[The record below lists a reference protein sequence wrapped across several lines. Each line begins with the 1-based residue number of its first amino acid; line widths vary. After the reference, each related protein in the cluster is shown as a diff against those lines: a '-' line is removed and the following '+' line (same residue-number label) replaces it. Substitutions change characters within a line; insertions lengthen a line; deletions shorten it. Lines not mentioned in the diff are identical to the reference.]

1 MGNTR
6 GSLLQSV
13 HNWSYRSISN
23 IGRHH
28 IFLRDEHQQLHV
40 QDWAGHG
47 AKPRASG
54 LIPQVQVL
62 VALVMIYL
70 TTSHFTGLFIPG
82 RVSILLFQGRKPFA
96 TQTEWSLKDPPQGK
110 LSSKPFSCKAPT
122 ICKSWPFSR
131 QAPLQEGNGALPSKI
146 FRLVEFIPARSLELL
161 LQAHKRPRGL
171 GFPVLS
177 FQHL

>member
-70 TTSHFTGLFIPG
+70 TTAISQVSSSQEELVFCFFRVESLLQHRQNDPSGTLHRVNCRPSHFPAKPPLFASPDPSLGKHPCRRGTGLYQAKYLD
-82 RVSILLFQGRKPFA
+82 LLNLFLQ
-96 TQTEWSLKDPPQGK
+96 DP
-110 LSSKPFSCKAPT
+110 
-122 ICKSWPFSR
+122 
-131 QAPLQEGNGALPSKI
+131 
-146 FRLVEFIPARSLELL
+146 
-161 LQAHKRPRGL
+161 
-171 GFPVLS
+171 
-177 FQHL
+177 

>member
-96 TQTEWSLKDPPQGK
+96 TQNDPSRTLHRVNCRPSHFPAKPPLFASPDPSLGKHPCRRGTGLYQAKYLDLLNLFLQDP
-110 LSSKPFSCKAPT
+110 
-122 ICKSWPFSR
+122 
-131 QAPLQEGNGALPSKI
+131 
-146 FRLVEFIPARSLELL
+146 
-161 LQAHKRPRGL
+161 
-171 GFPVLS
+171 
-177 FQHL
+177 